1 MVTLDYVG
9 LPWSIDHWRGDA
21 NLLFPRMNSHLQLTL
36 WLAHPVLQLGVILAM
51 LRRKQRT
58 VFPVFFCYTLAEIAG
73 FIVLFPIHKWG
84 GYAGYFYAYWF
95 CAAVTLA
102 IGFKVIHEIFLDIF
116 RPYHTLKDLGTVM
129 FKWAGLVMLMA
140 AGVIAAASPASD
152 QGPVVQAIITMERC
166 VRIIQCGLILFLIV
180 FSKYLGVS
188 WKQRS
193 FGIAM
198 GFGGS
203 AIVEQVGVAL
213 RASSYLSEPALNV
226 LIMGSYNIGIL
237 VWLTYMFLEGPS
249 RMAVATPL
257 ASQRWDQSL
266 TDLQRPSSADSLIPM
281 FEGMVDRAF
290 SNTSSS
296 SFRGNQEPVEGPL
309 LATPDAEKTP
319 RLVSRNLYYGRIP
332 SKV

>member
-1 MVTLDYVG
+1 
-9 LPWSIDHWRGDA
+9 
-21 NLLFPRMNSHLQLTL
+21 MNSHLQLVL
-36 WLAHPVLQLGVILAM
+36 WIAHPVLQLGVIFAM
-51 LRRKQRT
+51 LHRRQRR
-58 VFPVFFCYTLAEIAG
+58 VFPVFFAYTLAEIAG
-73 FIVLFPIHKWG
+73 FAILFPINKWG
-84 GYAGYFYAYWF
+84 GYSEYFYTYWF

-102 IGFKVIHEIFLDIF
+102 IGFRVIHEIFLDIF

-140 AGVIAAASPASD
+140 AGVVAAASPASD
-152 QGPVVQAIITMERC
+152 QGPLVQTIITMERC
-166 VRIIQCGLILFLIV
+166 VRVIQCGLILFLVV

-213 RASSYLSEPALNV
+213 RASSYLSEPSLNI
-226 LIMGSYNIGIL
+226 LIMSSYNIAIL
-237 VWLTYMFLEGPS
+237 LWFAYMFVEQPERS
-249 RMAVATPL
+249 VIATPL

-266 TDLQRPSSADSLIPM
+266 ADLQTPAGSDSLIPM

-290 SNTSSS
+290 SKTGSA
-296 SFRGNQEPVEGPL
+296 SFEGKQEPREGSFL
-309 LATPDAEKTP
+309 LPTTGHPAESAP
-319 RLVSRNLYYGRIP
+319 HVASRFYRDRLA
-332 SKV
+332 SKA

>member
-1 MVTLDYVG
+1 
-9 LPWSIDHWRGDA
+9 
-21 NLLFPRMNSHLQLTL
+21 MNSPLQLVL
-36 WLAHPVLQLGVILAM
+36 WLAHPILQFTVVLAM
-51 LRRKQRT
+51 LRRKQHKI
-58 VFPVFFCYTLAEIAG
+58 FPVFFYYTLAEIAG
-73 FIVLFPIHKWG
+73 FAFLFPIHKWG
-84 GYAGYFYAYWF
+84 GYANYFYAYWL
-95 CAAVTLA
+95 CAALTLA

-152 QGPVVQAIITMERC
+152 QGPVVQAIITMQRS
-166 VRIIQCGLILFLIV
+166 VRIIQCGLILFLVV

-203 AIVEQVGVAL
+203 AIVEQVAVAL

-237 VWLTYMFLEGPS
+237 VWFVYMFAEGPS

-266 TDLQRPSSADSLIPM
+266 ADLQRPSSADSLIPM

-290 SNTSSS
+290 SNTSSGS
-296 SFRGNQEPVEGPL
+296 YRAHQEPAEGSFLVAPE
-309 LATPDAEKTP
+309 AEKAP
-319 RLVSRNLYYGRIP
+319 RLVGRNLYYGGVP

>member
-1 MVTLDYVG
+1 MT
-9 LPWSIDHWRGDA
+9 
-21 NLLFPRMNSHLQLTL
+21 SHLQLAL
-36 WLAHPVLQLGVILAM
+36 WIAHPVLQLGVVFAM
-51 LRRKQRT
+51 LRRKQHQ
-58 VFPVFFCYTLAEIAG
+58 VFPVFFSYALAEIAG
-73 FIVLFPIHKWG
+73 FAILFPINKWC
-84 GYAGYFYAYWF
+84 GYSAYFYTYWL

-140 AGVIAAASPASD
+140 AGVVAAASPASD

-166 VRIIQCGLILFLIV
+166 VRVIQCGLLLFLIV

-198 GFGGS
+198 GFGGA

-213 RASSYLSEPALNV
+213 RASSYLSEPSLNI
-226 LIMGSYNIGIL
+226 LIMSSYNVAIL
-237 VWLTYMFLEGPS
+237 LWFGYMFMDQPAHS
-249 RMAVATPL
+249 AIVAPL

-266 TDLQRPSSADSLIPM
+266 SDLQRPVGADSLIPM

-290 SNTSSS
+290 SNTNSS
-296 SFRGNQEPVEGPL
+296 SFRQKEEPEERPLLVANRPVESAPRVVSRSL
-309 LATPDAEKTP
+309 YQD
-319 RLVSRNLYYGRIP
+319 RLVS
-332 SKV
+332 KA

>member
-1 MVTLDYVG
+1 
-9 LPWSIDHWRGDA
+9 
-21 NLLFPRMNSHLQLTL
+21 MNSHLQLAL
-36 WLAHPVLQLGVILAM
+36 WIAHPVLQLGVVFAM
-51 LRRKQRT
+51 LRRKQHQ
-58 VFPVFFCYTLAEIAG
+58 VFPVFFSYALAEIAG
-73 FIVLFPIHKWG
+73 FAILFPIHKWC
-84 GYAGYFYAYWF
+84 GYAAYFYTYWL

-102 IGFKVIHEIFLDIF
+102 IGFKVIHEVFLDIF

-166 VRIIQCGLILFLIV
+166 VRVIQCGLILFLIV

-203 AIVEQVGVAL
+203 AIVEQIGVAL
-213 RASSYLSEPALNV
+213 RASSYLSEPSLNV
-226 LIMGSYNIGIL
+226 LIMSSYNIAIL
-237 VWLTYMFLEGPS
+237 LWFAYIFVEQPARS
-249 RMAVATPL
+249 AIVAPL

-266 TDLQRPSSADSLIPM
+266 SDLQRPAGADSLIPM

-296 SFRGNQEPVEGPL
+296 SFQQREEPEERPLLIASRPVESAPRAVSRSL
-309 LATPDAEKTP
+309 YQD
-319 RLVSRNLYYGRIP
+319 RLVS
-332 SKV
+332 KA

>member
-1 MVTLDYVG
+1 
-9 LPWSIDHWRGDA
+9 
-21 NLLFPRMNSHLQLTL
+21 MNSPLQLAL
-36 WLAHPVLQLGVILAM
+36 WLAHPILQLAVVAAM

-58 VFPVFFCYTLAEIAG
+58 VFPVFFWYTLAEIAG
-73 FIVLFPIHKWG
+73 FAFLFPIHKWG
-84 GYAGYFYAYWF
+84 GYAQYFYAYWF

-102 IGFKVIHEIFLDIF
+102 IGFKVIHEIFLDVF

-152 QGPVVQAIITMERC
+152 QGPVVQAIMTMQRS

-226 LIMGSYNIGIL
+226 LIMASYNIGIL
-237 VWLTYMFLEGPS
+237 VWFVYMFVKGPS
-249 RMAVATPL
+249 RMAVSTPL

-266 TDLQRPSSADSLIPM
+266 ADLQRPSSADSLIPM
-281 FEGMVDRAF
+281 FESMVDRAF
-290 SNTSSS
+290 SNTGAGSSRAHQMPGES
-296 SFRGNQEPVEGPL
+296 SFLVAPEVE
-309 LATPDAEKTP
+309 EVP
-319 RLVSRNLYYGRIP
+319 RLVGRDLYYGRMP